1 MIIDTMKK
9 TLFIAALSLGLGMAA
24 SAATVFTSNE
34 DYSLSSR
41 TAITNNSSGVVG
53 GQNLNSLV
61 QVSGDEKSTGTGTI
75 MMWVTLDTL
84 PASLTSLI
92 AVESVKTDGTPAGN
106 APNGWGVMVKNDG
119 KLSINAQYITN
130 HTNISSNSIKATTTS
145 SISAGEAFH
154 LALSSTGGRRTD
166 SPLYLYIN
174 GEQVA
179 TCQGF
184 GLNGNKFG
192 NLLIGST
199 ALSGTA
205 SGLTVDNTVLD
216 SNGIKAVMESTRP
229 VPEPATASLG
239 LLGLAALM
247 MRRRRA

>member
-24 SAATVFTSNE
+24 SAATVFTHTE
-34 DYSLSSR
+34 DISLNQVNSFNDQALS
-41 TAITNNSSGVVG
+41 TLITTG
-53 GQNLNSLV
+53 
-61 QVSGDEKSTGTGTI
+61 TTPGTGTI

-92 AVESVKTDGTPAGN
+92 AVESIRNDGTIASGGSN
-106 APNGWGVMVKNDG
+106 NGWGVMVKNDG
-119 KLSINAQYITN
+119 KLQICRQNIAN
-130 HTNISSNSIKATTTS
+130 HTTAASTTPQATTTDN
-145 SISAGEAFH
+145 INTEAFH
-154 LALSSTGGRRTD
+154 IAISSVGTNGANNFI
-166 SPLYLYIN
+166 LYVN

-184 GLNGNKFG
+184 NLNGDKFG